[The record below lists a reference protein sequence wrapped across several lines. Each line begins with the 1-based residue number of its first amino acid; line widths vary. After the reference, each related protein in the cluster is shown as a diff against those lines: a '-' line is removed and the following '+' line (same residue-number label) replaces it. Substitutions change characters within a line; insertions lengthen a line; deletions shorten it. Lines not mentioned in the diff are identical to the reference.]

1 MKKRKN
7 IDFRTG
13 RFGTGKETKKFFV
26 VFFACVFTVLAI
38 SSLAILKKY
47 DFDVK
52 RAISGEAKTE
62 PTTEA
67 VSTGI
72 PEVDGE
78 RTYFFWCAN
87 GSRNELHFAWLV
99 NIKMPERR
107 ATVCAV
113 PPETLVNYNGS
124 VSSIENVL
132 SKTGD
137 KEFVSIVEATFGS
150 KIDGYI
156 SSDETDFRTMI
167 NYFGGIE
174 VTVPEQVEYRNAGL
188 TLILVKGKQN
198 LKGDSLFKYLCYL
211 DTLGA
216 KGNASQAL
224 VMGDILKGVFKPSR
238 VNKTDSAFAKISNTL
253 DTDIS
258 IVEFSKVE
266 KAIKILCEYGFE
278 AVSTVDKPDD
288 IGKEK

>member
-13 RFGTGKETKKFFV
+13 RGRFSEDSKKFFV

-62 PTTEA
+62 PTTET
-67 VSTGI
+67 VSSGI
-72 PEVDGE
+72 PEVNGDK
-78 RTYFFWCAN
+78 TYFFWCAN
-87 GSRNELHFAWLV
+87 ESRDNLHFAWLV

-132 SKTGD
+132 SKTGN
-137 KEFVSIVEATFGS
+137 KEFVSVVEATFGS
-150 KIDGYI
+150 EIDGYI
-156 SSDETDFRTMI
+156 CSDETDFRTMI
-167 NYFGGIE
+167 NYFGGVEI
-174 VTVPEQVEYRNAGL
+174 TVPEQVEYRNEGL
-188 TLILVKGKQN
+188 TLILVKGKQS
-198 LKGDSLFKYLCYL
+198 LRGDSLFKYLCYL

-224 VMGDILKGVFKPSR
+224 VMGDILKGVFKPARSS
-238 VNKTDSAFAKISNTL
+238 KTDSAFAKISNTL
-253 DTDIS
+253 DTDIT
-258 IVEFSKVE
+258 IVEFSQAE
-266 KAIKILCEYGFE
+266 KAIKILCEHGFE
-278 AVSTVDKPDD
+278 AISTVDNPDD
-288 IGKEK
+288 IGKE

>member
-13 RFGTGKETKKFFV
+13 KGRMSEESKKFFI

-47 DFDVK
+47 DFDVR
-52 RAISGEAKTE
+52 RAVSGEAKTE
-62 PTTEA
+62 LTTEA
-67 VSTGI
+67 VSSGI
-72 PEVDGE
+72 PEVYGE
-78 RTYFFWCAN
+78 KTYFFWCASE
-87 GSRNELHFAWLV
+87 SRDNLHFAWLV
-99 NIKMPERR
+99 NIKMPERK
-107 ATVCAV
+107 ATVCTV
-113 PPETLVNYNGS
+113 PPETLVNYKGT

-137 KEFVSIVEATFGS
+137 EEFVAAVEATFGS
-150 KIDGYI
+150 EIDGYI

-174 VTVPEQVEYRNAGL
+174 ITVPEQVEYRNEGL
-188 TLILVKGKQN
+188 TLILVKGKQT

-216 KGNASQAL
+216 RGNASQAL
-224 VMGDILKGVFKPSR
+224 VMGDILKSVFKPSGSG
-238 VNKTDSAFAKISNTL
+238 KTDTVFAKISNTL
-253 DTDIS
+253 NTNIT
-258 IVEFSKVE
+258 IVDFSQAE
-266 KAIKILCEYGFE
+266 KAVKILCENGFD
-278 AVSTVDKPDD
+278 AVSTVDLPGDLSKS
-288 IGKEK
+288 

>member
-7 IDFRTG
+7 IDFRT
-13 RFGTGKETKKFFV
+13 RSVRTNEETKKFFI

-62 PTTEA
+62 QTTEMT
-67 VSTGI
+67 SSGI
-72 PEVDGE
+72 PEVHSDK
-78 RTYFFWCAN
+78 TYFFWCAN
-87 GSRNELHFAWLV
+87 ESRDNLNFAWLV
-99 NIKMPERR
+99 NIKMPERK
-107 ATVCAV
+107 ATVCIV
-113 PPETLVNYNGS
+113 PPETLVNYNGT

-137 KEFVSIVEATFGS
+137 AEFVAAVEATFGS
-150 KIDGYI
+150 EIDGYI

-167 NYFGGIE
+167 NYFGGVEI
-174 VTVPEQVEYRNAGL
+174 TVPEQVEYRNEGL
-188 TLILVKGKQN
+188 TLILVKGKQT

-216 KGNASQAL
+216 RGNASQAL
-224 VMGDILKGVFKPSR
+224 VMGDILKAFFKPSR
-238 VNKTDSAFAKISNTL
+238 ASKTDSVFAKISNTL
-253 DTDIS
+253 NTDIS
-258 IVEFSKVE
+258 IVEFSQAE
-266 KAIKILCEYGFE
+266 KAVKILCENGFE
-278 AVSTVDKPDD
+278 AISTVDLPEEL
-288 IGKEK
+288 GKK

>member
-13 RFGTGKETKKFFV
+13 RGRMSEETKKFFI

-62 PTTEA
+62 PATEA
-67 VSTGI
+67 VSSGI

-78 RTYFFWCAN
+78 KTYLFWCASEKRDN
-87 GSRNELHFAWLV
+87 LHFAWLV
-99 NIKMPERR
+99 KIKMPERK
-107 ATVCAV
+107 ATVCTL
-113 PPETLVNYNGS
+113 PPETLINYNGT
-124 VSSIENVL
+124 VSSMENVL
-132 SKTGD
+132 SKTGNE
-137 KEFVSIVEATFGS
+137 EFAQAVEATFGS
-150 KIDGYI
+150 EIDGYI
-156 SSDETDFRTMI
+156 CSDEGKFRSMI
-167 NYFGGIE
+167 NYFGGVEI
-174 VTVPEQVEYRNAGL
+174 TVPEQVEYRNEGL
-188 TLILVKGKQN
+188 TLILVKGKQT

-224 VMGDILKGVFKPSR
+224 VMGDILRGVFRPSR
-238 VNKTDSAFAKISNTL
+238 AAKTDSIFAKISNTL
-253 DTDIS
+253 STNIT
-258 IVEFSKVE
+258 IVDFSQAE

-278 AVSTVDKPDD
+278 SVSTVDLPDNT
-288 IGKEK
+288 KK

>member
-13 RFGTGKETKKFFV
+13 RGRKNGESKKFFI

-62 PTTEA
+62 QTTEA
-67 VSTGI
+67 VSSGL
-72 PEVDGE
+72 PEVNGE
-78 RTYFFWCAN
+78 KTYFFWCA
-87 GSRNELHFAWLV
+87 SEDRSEIYFAWFV

-107 ATVCAV
+107 ATVCTV
-113 PPETLVNYNGS
+113 PPETLVNYNGT

-137 KEFVSIVEATFGS
+137 AEFVNAVEATFGS
-150 KIDGYI
+150 EIDGYI
-156 SSDETDFRTMI
+156 SSDATDFRTMI

-174 VTVPEQVEYRNAGL
+174 ITVPEQVEYRNDGL
-188 TLILVKGKQN
+188 TLILVKGKQT
-198 LKGDSLFKYLCYL
+198 LKGDSLFKYLSYL
-211 DTLGA
+211 DTLGSR
-216 KGNASQAL
+216 GNASQAL

-238 VNKTDSAFAKISNTL
+238 TNKTDSAFAKISNTL
-253 DTDIS
+253 NTDIT
-258 IVEFSKVE
+258 IVDFSSAE

-278 AVSTVDKPDD
+278 AISTVDSPEDM
-288 IGKEK
+288 EK

>member
-7 IDFRTG
+7 INFRTARG
-13 RFGTGKETKKFFV
+13 RMSEESKKFFI

-38 SSLAILKKY
+38 STLAILKKY

-62 PTTEA
+62 PTTET
-67 VSTGI
+67 VSSGI

-78 RTYFFWCAN
+78 KTYFFWC
-87 GSRNELHFAWLV
+87 SSEDRKDLHFAWLV
-99 NIKMPERR
+99 NIKMPERK
-107 ATVCAV
+107 ATVCTL
-113 PPETLVNYNGS
+113 PPETLVNYKGS

-132 SKTGD
+132 SKTSNAD
-137 KEFVSIVEATFGS
+137 FVSAVEETFGS
-150 KIDGYI
+150 EIDGYI
-156 SSDETDFRTMI
+156 SSDSTDFRTMI
-167 NYFGGIE
+167 NYFGGVEI
-174 VTVPEQVEYRNAGL
+174 TVPEQVEYRNEGL

-211 DTLGA
+211 DTLGS

-224 VMGDILKGVFKPSR
+224 VMGDILRSVFRPLR
-238 VNKTDSAFAKISNTL
+238 INKTDSAFAKISNTL
-253 DTDIS
+253 DTDIT
-258 IVEFSKVE
+258 IVDFSTAE

-278 AVSTVDKPDD
+278 VISTVDSPSDL
-288 IGKEK
+288 EKK

>member
-1 MKKRKN
+1 MN
-7 IDFRTG
+7 E
-13 RFGTGKETKKFFV
+13 ETKKFFI

-38 SSLAILKKY
+38 SILAILKKY

-62 PTTEA
+62 LTTE
-67 VSTGI
+67 VESSGI
-72 PEVDGE
+72 PDIHADK
-78 RTYFFWCAN
+78 TYFFWCASE
-87 GSRNELHFAWLV
+87 SRDSLHFAWLV

-107 ATVCAV
+107 ATVCTV
-113 PPETLVNYNGS
+113 PPETLVNYNGT

-132 SKTGD
+132 SVTGD
-137 KEFVSIVEATFGS
+137 AEFVDAVESTFGS

-156 SSDETDFRTMI
+156 SSDETDFKTMI
-167 NYFGGIE
+167 NYLGGAEI
-174 VTVPEQVEYRNAGL
+174 TVPEQVEYRNEGL

-211 DTLGA
+211 DTLGT

-238 VNKTDSAFAKISNTL
+238 AGKTDSVFAKISNTL
-253 DTDIS
+253 NTDIT
-258 IVEFSKVE
+258 IVDYSSAE
-266 KAIKILCEYGFE
+266 KAIKILCENGFD
-278 AVSTVDKPDD
+278 AISTVDLPDEL
-288 IGKEK
+288 EK

>member
-7 IDFRTG
+7 IDFRTRG
-13 RFGTGKETKKFFV
+13 GKMNEETKKFFI

-62 PTTEA
+62 PTTETA
-67 VSTGI
+67 SSGI
-72 PEVDGE
+72 PEVYADK
-78 RTYFFWCAN
+78 TYFFWCASE
-87 GSRNELHFAWLV
+87 SRDNLYFAWLV

-107 ATVCAV
+107 ATVCTV
-113 PPETLVNYNGS
+113 PPETLVNYNGT

-137 KEFVSIVEATFGS
+137 AEFAAAVESTFGS
-150 KIDGYI
+150 EIDGYI

-167 NYFGGIE
+167 NYLGGAEI
-174 VTVPEQVEYRNAGL
+174 TVPEQVEYRNEGL
-188 TLILVKGKQN
+188 TLILVKGKQT

-216 KGNASQAL
+216 RGNASQAL

-238 VNKTDSAFAKISNTL
+238 ASKTDSVFAKISNTL
-253 DTDIS
+253 NTDIT
-258 IVEFSKVE
+258 IVDFSSAE
-266 KAIKILCEYGFE
+266 KAIKILCENGFE
-278 AVSTVDKPDD
+278 AISTVDLPSK
-288 IGKEK
+288 IE

>member
-7 IDFRTG
+7 IDFRTRRG
-13 RFGTGKETKKFFV
+13 SMSEETKKFFV

-67 VSTGI
+67 VSSGI
-72 PEVDGE
+72 PEVYGDK
-78 RTYFFWCAN
+78 TYFFWCASE
-87 GSRNELHFAWLV
+87 SRDNLHFAWLV

-107 ATVCAV
+107 ATVCTV
-113 PPETLVNYNGS
+113 TPETLVNYNGT

-137 KEFVSIVEATFGS
+137 AEFVAAVEATFGS

-174 VTVPEQVEYRNAGL
+174 ITVPEQVEYRNEGL
-188 TLILVKGKQN
+188 TLILVKGKQT

-224 VMGDILKGVFKPSR
+224 VMGDILKGVFKASTA
-238 VNKTDSAFAKISNTL
+238 NKTDSAFAKISNTL
-253 DTDIS
+253 NTNIT
-258 IVEFSKVE
+258 IVDFSQAE
-266 KAIKILCEYGFE
+266 KAIKILCENGFE
-278 AVSTVDKPDD
+278 AISTVDSPEEL
-288 IGKEK
+288 EKK